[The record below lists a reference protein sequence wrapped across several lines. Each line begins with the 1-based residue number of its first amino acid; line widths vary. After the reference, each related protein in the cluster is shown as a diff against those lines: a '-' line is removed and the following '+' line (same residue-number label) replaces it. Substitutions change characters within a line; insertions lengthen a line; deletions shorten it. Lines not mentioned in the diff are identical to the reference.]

1 MLSYLITGGTG
12 LIGIALI
19 RKLSERPC
27 QIIVLTRNRKA
38 ASSRLGSVIRVV
50 EALTEIASDEK
61 IDYVINLA
69 GEPIADKRWSE
80 KQKSKLW
87 QSRVELTSQ
96 LVDWMALLDSP
107 PRVMVSGSAVG
118 WYGDGQAELL
128 SEKSQ
133 PHQEYTYELCDAW
146 EKAALKVTRLKT
158 SVVIIRTGLVI
169 SGSGGFLGRLKLPFK
184 LGLGAQLGDGNQYMS
199 WIHIN
204 DVVNAIHFLLSV
216 GRSDKSHIYNLTS
229 PGPVTNREFT
239 QTLAR
244 VLGRKAFLKAPAIL
258 LKRILGEMSRL
269 LLTGQRVIPENLLV
283 AGFQFEYSSL
293 DKALRNVLKEEQ
305 D

>member
-38 ASSRLGSVIRVV
+38 ASSRLGSVIRIV

-107 PRVMVSGSAVG
+107 PRVMVSSSAVG

-133 PHQEYTYELCDAW
+133 PHQEYTHELCDAW

-258 LKRILGEMSRL
+258 LKRVLGEMSRL
-269 LLTGQRVIPENLLV
+269 LLTGQRVIPENLLM